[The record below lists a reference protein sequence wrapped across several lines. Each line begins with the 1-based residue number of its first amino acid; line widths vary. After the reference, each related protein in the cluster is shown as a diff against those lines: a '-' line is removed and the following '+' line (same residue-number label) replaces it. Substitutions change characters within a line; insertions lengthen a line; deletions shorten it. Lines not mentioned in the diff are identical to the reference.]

1 MPCTRNDEELNKLL
15 AGVTIAQGG
24 VLPNI
29 LARLSSLPE
38 AVRGKAHP
46 TRAIVIFNLY
56 YYLPNERHHKCLPNE
71 RHIYCCPMIR
81 HCHDLI
87 ANLFP
92 DHCSTLN
99 KPESFQGVFRLLSLL
114 IVNPAAAASTGH
126 PLSLHHRQLLL
137 LNQIFLSLMSW
148 LTFSSLTP
156 PTWPWLTGTVT
167 GCQSSDCRRMTLPM

>member
-1 MPCTRNDEELNKLL
+1 MVLMIEKEILRKRSLRALVCT
-15 AGVTIAQGG
+15 T
-24 VLPNI
+24 

-99 KPESFQGVFRLLSLL
+99 KPESFQGVFRC
-114 IVNPAAAASTGH
+114 
-126 PLSLHHRQLLL
+126 PLKILKL
-137 LNQIFLSLMSW
+137 
-148 LTFSSLTP
+148 
-156 PTWPWLTGTVT
+156 
-167 GCQSSDCRRMTLPM
+167 